1 MTEHI
6 FKEIRSIEQEAASIT
21 SDAEKK
27 AEEILKKAN
36 EESIKLRSEKDSELT
51 ARRESE
57 LKKASQAAARL
68 KQKKIEKAA
77 ADVKGLKVMADRKR
91 NEAVS
96 LVLDRFSKRIG
107 E

>member
-36 EESIKLRSEKDSELT
+36 EESIKLRSEKDSELI

-77 ADVKGLKVMADRKR
+77 ADIKGLKVTADRKK

-96 LVLDRFSKRIG
+96 LVLDRLSKRIG

>member
-21 SDAEKK
+21 SDAERQ
-27 AEEILKKAN
+27 AEEILKKAREDALN
-36 EESIKLRSEKDSELT
+36 LRSEKDSELI

-57 LKKASQAAARL
+57 LKKAAQAAARL
-68 KQKKIEKAA
+68 KQKKKEKTA
-77 ADVKGLKVMADRKR
+77 ADIKGLKATADRKR
-91 NEAVS
+91 NKAAN
-96 LVLDRFSKRIG
+96 LVLDRLSKNIG